1 MTVHVKDSFDVVNEL
16 MQRLFAQHADKQLYT
31 TDVTDLDLTYLEGFD
46 DPSERQYHNCNA
58 CRRFIRNFGS
68 LVYID
73 SIGLS
78 RSPFWGID
86 LAQVPYE
93 FQPSVRAMQ
102 QRMNRAIVTGMFIS
116 AEAKLGLPKNWSPTH
131 QHDWYHFNVILP
143 AARVHRDRIRTAGQV
158 AAERLQEFGMLQRS
172 VAKYSVDTLMQAEA
186 LLKSDSSLRSDK
198 FLVPLRKFKALIESR
213 QTSANHLW
221 QVVATDTSLARFGQ
235 SVVGTLLDDI
245 ADGKTLDE
253 AKRAFQIKIDPLY
266 YQRAQAAPKIGNL
279 KQAEDIVAKLGVAA
293 SLKRSV
299 AEFNE
304 VGGLAWLP
312 RPTWQGVQRTAASL
326 LDVFSNLVPD
336 PIKKT
341 PNYKRLPG
349 QTMTWLKFANEVLP
363 TAESILYTVPATA
376 KPYFTATKATD
387 GTAPVIFNW
396 GSNFSGYRWAGGQR
410 PDDFNLTAH
419 EVVKV
424 RGVGT
429 LPHMWNNTG
438 VSKFQPGAVIYLE
451 GAQDL
456 DIDKAGVGLYAECL
470 IPELYSVRS
479 SVEALS
485 KAGVLTRAQDP
496 ACGLRITKGEPIDI
510 KLSVVTGNVITE
522 YTVDRWD

>member
-16 MQRLFAQHADKQLYT
+16 MQRRFAQHADKQLYT
-31 TDVTDLDLTYLEGFD
+31 TDVTDLDETYLAGFD
-46 DPSERQYHNCNA
+46 DPAERQYHNCNA

-73 SIGLS
+73 SQGVAQ
-78 RSPFWGID
+78 SPFWDID
-86 LAQVPYE
+86 LQQVPEE
-93 FQPSVRAMQ
+93 FRRSVELMDTRVTHS
-102 QRMNRAIVTGMFIS
+102 NVTGMFIS

-143 AARVHRDRIRTAGQV
+143 ATRVHRDRLRTAGQV

-172 VAKYSVDTLMQAEA
+172 VGKYSVDVLMQAEA
-186 LLKSDSSLRSDK
+186 LLKSDAALRSDK
-198 FLVPLRKFKALIESR
+198 FLAPLRKFKALIESR
-213 QTSANHLW
+213 RTDSNRLW

-245 ADGKTLDE
+245 ADGKTLE
-253 AKRAFQIKIDPLY
+253 AAKHAFLEKIDPLR
-266 YQRAQAAPKIGNL
+266 YQRAQVAPKLGNL

-312 RPTWQGVQRTAASL
+312 RSLPQRTTAST
-326 LDVFSNLVPD
+326 LDVFANLVKPAQ
-336 PIKKT
+336 PKT

-349 QTMTWLKFANEVLP
+349 QTMTWLKFANEVLS

-376 KPYFTATKATD
+376 KPYFSVTKATD

-410 PDDFNLTAH
+410 PDDVNLTANS
-419 EVVKV
+419 EVKV
-424 RGVGT
+424 RGIGT
-429 LPHMWNNTG
+429 LPHMWTSSG

-451 GAQDL
+451 GAHDL

-485 KAGVLTRAQDP
+485 KAGVLTEAQDP
-496 ACGLRITKGEPIDI
+496 ACGLRITKGEAIGI
-510 KLSVVTGNVITE
+510 KLSVVTGNIITE

>member
-16 MQRLFAQHADKQLYT
+16 MQRLFAQHAGKQLYT
-31 TDVTDLDLTYLEGFD
+31 TDVTDLDLTYLKGFD
-46 DPSERQYHNCNA
+46 DPAERQYHNCNA
-58 CRRFIRNFGS
+58 CRRFIRNVGS

-73 SIGLS
+73 SQG
-78 RSPFWGID
+78 RVQSPFWDID
-86 LAQVPYE
+86 LLQVPEE
-93 FQPSVRAMQ
+93 FRRSVEL
-102 QRMNRAIVTGMFIS
+102 MNIQVSHSNVTGMFIS

-143 AARVHRDRIRTAGQV
+143 AARVHRDRLRTAGQV
-158 AAERLQEFGMLQRS
+158 AAERLQEFGILERS
-172 VAKYSVDTLMQAEA
+172 VGKYSMDTLSQAEA

-221 QVVATDTSLARFGQ
+221 QVVATDTPLARFGQ
-235 SVVGTLLDDI
+235 SVVSTLLDDI

-253 AKRAFQIKIDPLY
+253 AKRAFQVKIDPLY
-266 YQRAQAAPKIGNL
+266 YQRAQAAPKMGNL

-312 RPTWQGVQRTAASL
+312 RPARQGFQRTASST
-326 LDVFSNLVPD
+326 LDVFANLAPFAVQPPKD
-336 PIKKT
+336 
-341 PNYKRLPG
+341 YKRLPG

-419 EVVKV
+419 ERVKV
-424 RGVGT
+424 RGIGT
-429 LPHMWNNTG
+429 LPHMWNSTG
-438 VSKFQPGAVIYLE
+438 PSKFQPGAVIYLE

-485 KAGVLTRAQDP
+485 KAGVLTQAQDP